1 MELLRVD
8 SEASRL
14 ASFEAPRR
22 SVVVIHPDARSR
34 DAVGRELASF
44 YEVSDYPDIESAAV
58 RTKATPAAVLVADTA
73 IANSDRLQA
82 LPRLR
87 AEKVFHQ
94 VPMILCTWAPKQ
106 GRASA
111 PIVSD
116 ADAVVDFNNRDRDL
130 IGLIARLVD
139 HRVEARWETLA
150 PSPRE
155 ALKRTLAAFDGI
167 TDLIATGDA
176 LDFHNIGQAC
186 APVLDAVKQDGYH
199 QIFEGLANHNSF
211 IYVHSLRVSTLLV
224 LFGYKLGLGDDDL
237 MTLATAGL
245 LHDIGKTGMPQA
257 LLNKVSPL
265 DPTEKIRMRDHV
277 LLGVRYLSKAP
288 DVPSGVMAIAAQHHE
303 RLDGTGYPD
312 GLQGNQIND
321 LVRIAAV
328 VDVFAALTE
337 RRSYRAP
344 MSAAQA
350 LSVMTNNIREK
361 FDQKFVALFRDMLL
375 SSGG

>member
-1 MELLRVD
+1 MELLKVD
-8 SEASRL
+8 SVTSRL

-34 DAVGRELASF
+34 DAVGRELSSF

-58 RTKATPAAVLVADTA
+58 RTKLVPAAVLVADTA
-73 IANSDRLQA
+73 IANSDRQRA

-87 AEKVFHQ
+87 AERVFNQ
-94 VPMILCTWAPKQ
+94 VPMILCTWAPRR

-111 PIVSD
+111 PPESD
-116 ADAVVDFNNRDRDL
+116 ADAVVNFTDRDRDL
-130 IGLIARLVD
+130 VALIARLVD
-139 HRVEARWETLA
+139 HRVEARWEDLA

-155 ALKRTLAAFDGI
+155 ALKRTLLAFDGI

-186 APVLDAVKQDGYH
+186 APILDAVKQDGYH

-224 LFGYKLGLGDDDL
+224 LFGYKLGLADDDL

-245 LHDIGKTGMPQA
+245 LHDIGKTAMPAA

-277 LLGVRYLSKAP
+277 LLSVRYLSKAA
-288 DVPSGVMAIAAQHHE
+288 DVPAGVMAIAGQHHE

-312 GLQGNQIND
+312 GLQGHQIND
-321 LVRIAAV
+321 LVRIASV

-344 MSAAQA
+344 MSAMQA
-350 LSVMTNNIREK
+350 LSVMTDNIREK
-361 FDQKFVALFRDMLL
+361 FDQRFVGLFRDMLL
-375 SSGG
+375 SAGS